1 MRLKR
6 YPGGPRVQ
14 RFPSGAPEAPVEP
27 TSAGTPAQHLTT
39 TSEGRVLDMDMRK
52 RDLDTLRKGW
62 FARIFIAL
70 AALIGM
76 TVVAA
81 PFALADTSIQ
91 VGNNVQKITI
101 NESDYAFSPKH
112 LTFTAGQTVRI
123 TLVNKSTDKTHEF
136 LMGKNLKKCKDNFG
150 KTYACGWQKPLI
162 PQDSMVIYGQG
173 HGIDELQVD
182 QPSQVALLD
191 KGGTV
196 TMQFT
201 VPKNAAGDWQF
212 GCFEQKGSHFTDHGM
227 KGTITIKPA
236 SGS

>member
-6 YPGGPRVQ
+6 RRPGPKVRT
-14 RFPSGAPEAPVEP
+14 FPSGAAGAPGEE
-27 TSAGTPAQHLTT
+27 TGAGMPAQHVTT
-39 TSEGRVLDMDMRK
+39 TSEGRVLDMDTRQ
-52 RDLDTLRKGW
+52 RDLVTPRKGRL
-62 FARIFIAL
+62 ARIIVGL
-70 AALIGM
+70 AVLIGM
-76 TVVAA
+76 TLVAA

-91 VGNNVQKITI
+91 VGNNVKDITI
-101 NESDYAFSPKH
+101 VEKDYSFTPNQ

-150 KTYACGWQKPLI
+150 KTYACGWQNPLI
-162 PQDSMVIYGQG
+162 PKDSMVIYGQG

-227 KGTITIKPA
+227 KGTIKVKPA

>member
-1 MRLKR
+1 MTERKRSNDTQVSRGRPRRRL
-6 YPGGPRVQ
+6 
-14 RFPSGAPEAPVEP
+14 
-27 TSAGTPAQHLTT
+27 T
-39 TSEGRVLDMDMRK
+39 RVLIGLALLLGMS
-52 RDLDTLRKGW
+52 L
-62 FARIFIAL
+62 AAAPSAL
-70 AALIGM
+70 AE
-76 TVVAA
+76 
-81 PFALADTSIQ
+81 TSIQ
-91 VGNNVQKITI
+91 VGNNVKKVTI
-101 NESDYAFSPKH
+101 VEKDYSFTPDH
-112 LTFTAGQTVRI
+112 LTFTAGETVRL

-150 KTYACGWQKPLI
+150 KTFACGWQDPLI
-162 PQDSMVIYGQG
+162 PKDSMVIFGQG

-227 KGTITIKPA
+227 KGTITVKPA